1 MIFNPY
7 SPIPDVSE
15 WKVFV
20 GPQIVDGF
28 EVFETSV
35 GVDRIIFSNLP
46 GINIALLKLAKP
58 VNYKDYIQPVC
69 MDVNNARSFP
79 TGTSCWVA
87 GWQKERVVT
96 GKVLVHVL
104 NHFFFLFE
112 ECICVC
118 TLDFLCSGHNP
129 FSGLQDLDTQ
139 VASCRNV
146 SDSDH
151 ICTNTMNLH
160 LVNLSLQSLFQY
172 SAW

>member
-20 GPQIVDGF
+20 GPQIVDGV

-35 GVDRIIFSNLP
+35 AVDRIIFSNLP

-69 MDVNNARSFP
+69 MDINNARSFP

-87 GWQKERVVT
+87 GWEKESVMT
-96 GKVLVHVL
+96 GMVLVHFL
-104 NHFFFLFE
+104 NHFFF
-112 ECICVC
+112 
-118 TLDFLCSGHNP
+118 FLKNVFMCAP
-129 FSGLQDLDTQ
+129 WTFYAADKPLSGLQDLDTQ

-160 LVNLSLQSLFQY
+160 LVNLSPQSLFEY